1 MRLVSLTCSNTEI
14 IWALGRL
21 NWLVGVDSNS
31 DFPPEVARLPRVGPD
46 LQIDLDKVE
55 ALRPDLVLASLSVPG
70 MERVVEGLEKR
81 KIPHLVL
88 DPQTL
93 QDVYADIERVARWL
107 GLEQQGRFVARAMQQ
122 QMAQARGTLPH
133 WVRPPR
139 VMVEWWPRPMI
150 AAGRDSWVT
159 QMLAVLGA
167 ENAFAHLPVRSK
179 PLTPA
184 EVEEAQPDL
193 ITVSWCGAKKLRL
206 EVVLGRKLDIPALKN
221 RQVYAL
227 EEAYLGRP
235 GPRLAEGV
243 KRLAELLRN
252 VPVWQHG
259 ARP

>member
-14 IWALGRL
+14 IWALGCLDR
-21 NWLVGVDSNS
+21 LVGVDNHS
-31 DFPPEVARLPRVGPD
+31 DFPPEVARLPKVGPD

-55 ALRPDLVLASLSVPG
+55 ALKPDLVLASLSVPG
-70 MERVVEGLEKR
+70 MERVVEGLEGR

-93 QDVYADIERVARWL
+93 QEVYQNIQQVAEAL
-107 GLEQQGRFVARAMQQ
+107 GVEQQGRHVVRAMQQ
-122 QMAQARGTLPH
+122 MVAQARGRLPH
-133 WVRPPR
+133 WVRPPK

-150 AAGRDSWVT
+150 AAGKLSWVT
-159 QMLAVLGA
+159 EMLEVLGA
-167 ENAFAHLPVRSK
+167 QNAFAHLPVRSK

-193 ITVSWCGAKKLRL
+193 ITVSWCGVKKLRL
-206 EVVLGRKLDIPALKN
+206 EVVLSRQLKIPALEHK
-221 RQVYAL
+221 QVFAL

-235 GPRLAEGV
+235 GPRLAEGI
-243 KRLAELLRN
+243 KKLAELLRG

-259 ARP
+259 GRP